1 MKPFQVLALS
11 VLLLLLGSCKKEEYA
26 AEAPADASSG
36 STGAPSAPATREA
49 GLKGLGYAGAPEA
62 TAQSQPSGGPSKG
75 TPAANRVIPRKLIR
89 TVNLH
94 LEVRDTEKV
103 SAEVQALATRLGGYV
118 GNSTGQRQGELMYY
132 TLTLRVPVER
142 LDEALKAIRAMAI
155 RVNQEQQQVDDV
167 TDQYVDLDA
176 RMRTLEATETELRAL
191 LAESRQRARKV
202 AEIMEIYQQLIEVR
216 SEIEQIRTQLS
227 SFDKLAALSTINL
240 QLVPTEAARPV
251 VASDEWRP
259 GDTLRGSARTLVAFL
274 RWLVDAVIY
283 TLIVLLPI
291 GLVIAAVV
299 LGLRWLWK
307 RGRRITIGGPP
318 QAPPPA
324 LPPDDGP
331 GAP

>member
-1 MKPFQVLALS
+1 MRWLQVVLAVFLLS
-11 VLLLLLGSCKKEEYA
+11 LVACSKKEEA
-26 AEAPADASSG
+26 REAPADMASLG
-36 STGAPSAPATREA
+36 YTGASDAANAARDASAP
-49 GLKGLGYAGAPEA
+49 
-62 TAQSQPSGGPSKG
+62 QSQASEGAAKAAA
-75 TPAANRVIPRKLIR
+75 PAKNRAPALSRKLIR
-89 TVNLH
+89 TVNLQ

-103 SAEVQALATRLGGYV
+103 SAQVQALATRLGGYV
-118 GNSTGQRQGELMYY
+118 GSSNGQRRGELMYY

-142 LDEALKAIRAMAI
+142 LDEALTAIRALAI
-155 RVNQEQQQVDDV
+155 RINQENQQVDDV

-202 AEIMEIYQQLIEVR
+202 EEIMAVYQQLIEVR
-216 SEIEQIRTQLS
+216 SQIEQIRTQLN

-240 QLVPTEAARPV
+240 ELVPTEASKPV

-259 GDTLRGSARTLVAFL
+259 GDKLRGSARTLVGFL

-299 LGLRWLWK
+299 LGLRWLWI
-307 RGRRITIGGPP
+307 RGRKITIGGPP
-318 QAPPPA
+318 QEPPPS
-324 LPPDDGP
+324 DGP
-331 GAP
+331 AAP

>member
-1 MKPFQVLALS
+1 MKPFQALALA
-11 VLLLLLGSCKKEEYA
+11 VLLLSLGSCRKAEYA
-26 AEAPADASSG
+26 REEAPASIAGPAPAQDAS
-36 STGAPSAPATREA
+36 APERQAKAAPAGASAETRA
-49 GLKGLGYAGAPEA
+49 RA
-62 TAQSQPSGGPSKG
+62 
-75 TPAANRVIPRKLIR
+75 IPRKLIR
-89 TVNLH
+89 TVNLQ

-103 SAEVQALATRLGGYV
+103 AAEVQALATRLGGYV
-118 GNSTGQRQGELMYY
+118 GSSTGQRQGDLMYY

-142 LDEALKAIRAMAI
+142 LDEALAAIRGLAL
-155 RVNQEQQQVDDV
+155 RVNQESQQVDDV

-202 AEIMEIYQQLIEVR
+202 AEIMEVYQQLIEVR
-216 SEIEQIRTQLS
+216 SQIEQIRTQLN

-259 GDTLRGSARTLVAFL
+259 GDTLRGSTRTLVAFL

-283 TLIVLLPI
+283 TVIVLLPV

-299 LGLRWLWK
+299 LGLRWLWR
-307 RGRRITIGGPP
+307 RGRRITVGG
-318 QAPPPA
+318 PPPA

-331 GAP
+331 AAQ

>member
-1 MKPFQVLALS
+1 MKLFRVLALA
-11 VLLLLLGSCKKEEYA
+11 VLLLSLGSCKKEER
-26 AEAPADASSG
+26 EAPDSMAAPEPARDATASEGQAQAAPS
-36 STGAPSAPATREA
+36 GAPSEKRARPT
-49 GLKGLGYAGAPEA
+49 
-62 TAQSQPSGGPSKG
+62 
-75 TPAANRVIPRKLIR
+75 PRKLIR
-89 TVNLH
+89 TVNLQ

-103 SAEVQALATRLGGYV
+103 SAQVQALAVQLGGYV
-118 GNSTGQRQGELMYY
+118 SGSNGQRRGELMYY

-142 LDEALKAIRAMAI
+142 MEEALKAIRALAI

-202 AEIMEIYQQLIEVR
+202 EEIMAVYQQLIEVR
-216 SEIEQIRTQLS
+216 SQIEQIRTQLN
-227 SFDKLAALSTINL
+227 SFDKLAAFSTINL
-240 QLVPTEAARPV
+240 ELVPTETARPV

-259 GDTLRGSARTLVAFL
+259 GDTLRGSARTLVSFL

-283 TLIVLLPI
+283 TLIVLLPV

-299 LGLRWLWK
+299 LGLRWLWR

-318 QAPPPA
+318 PA
-324 LPPDDGP
+324 LPLDDGP
-331 GAP
+331 AAP